1 MILCFHSTRENLV
14 FQDQLAETDCQASE
28 VCLARLVLWAHLEK
42 TATKASQESPAKK
55 DSKAPKVTLD
65 LRVRPA
71 TLDFEESWALSV
83 HLARE
88 DHPVTLVDEEAKA
101 RMDLKVQAVLQDLLA
116 TRVFQA
122 QQVSKEK
129 RVILALKV
137 QSAQLAHQEMPDH
150 LVLKV
155 FKACLEPLVQKVLK
169 DPREKPAILVL
180 PGHLDRMEF
189 MYRKV

>member
-1 MILCFHSTRENLV
+1 MPGPPGPMGPPGE
-14 FQDQLAETDCQASE
+14 DGDKGEPGKPG
-28 VCLARLVLWAHLEK
+28 EK
-42 TATKASQESPAKK
+42 GFKGTKG
-55 DSKAPKVTLD
+55 
-65 LRVRPA
+65 
-71 TLDFEESWALSV
+71 DFEESWALSV

-169 DPREKPAILVL
+169 DPREKPEILVL